1 MAEMCLLWQNDLQ
14 QQQVSGAISNEY
26 LPYSFQHPRVCLG
39 LCSLVQDNLYAQLG
53 GKLFLISHINWLPY
67 EKSVSSFCC
76 IKCFHLLSDTYP
88 PLVFPTMHML
98 VEAVNLHVIS
108 SSWDL
113 QFLSCLSESTRSK
126 SAVLNIN
133 ANMKEGG
140 MRNIM
145 CNGTKAT
152 KTGKLFYDTIKVSYL
167 E

>member
-1 MAEMCLLWQNDLQ
+1 
-14 QQQVSGAISNEY
+14 
-26 LPYSFQHPRVCLG
+26 
-39 LCSLVQDNLYAQLG
+39 
-53 GKLFLISHINWLPY
+53 
-67 EKSVSSFCC
+67 
-76 IKCFHLLSDTYP
+76 
-88 PLVFPTMHML
+88 MHML

-133 ANMKEGG
+133 ATNMKEGG

-152 KTGKLFYDTIKVSYL
+152 KTGKLFYDTIKVSNFINISIYSIKRIIFQY
-167 E
+167 

>member
-1 MAEMCLLWQNDLQ
+1 
-14 QQQVSGAISNEY
+14 
-26 LPYSFQHPRVCLG
+26 
-39 LCSLVQDNLYAQLG
+39 
-53 GKLFLISHINWLPY
+53 
-67 EKSVSSFCC
+67 
-76 IKCFHLLSDTYP
+76 
-88 PLVFPTMHML
+88 MHML

-152 KTGKLFYDTIKVSYL
+152 KTGKLFYDTIKVSHLYL
-167 E
+167 TNKITIYCMKITFSKEIENSFEFFSFSPCLD

>member
-1 MAEMCLLWQNDLQ
+1 MNIYHTLFNIRGFVWDYAALYKIIFM
-14 QQQVSGAISNEY
+14 
-26 LPYSFQHPRVCLG
+26 H
-39 LCSLVQDNLYAQLG
+39 NLAVII
-53 GKLFLISHINWLPY
+53 LILHINILPF
-67 EKSVSSFCC
+67 KKKCMKICC
-76 IKCFHLLSDTYP
+76 IKCLHLLSDTYP

-167 E
+167 D

>member
-1 MAEMCLLWQNDLQ
+1 MPSNILEYVLDYVDLFKIICMPKLVVSYSCSILLYR
-14 QQQVSGAISNEY
+14 I
-26 LPYSFQHPRVCLG
+26 LPIKLWNYWFL
-39 LCSLVQDNLYAQLG
+39 SLWCYIVFTILDA
-53 GKLFLISHINWLPY
+53 
-67 EKSVSSFCC
+67 
-76 IKCFHLLSDTYP
+76 YP
-88 PLVFPTMHML
+88 PLIFPSMHML

-113 QFLSCLSESTRSK
+113 QFLSCLSESTRPK

-152 KTGKLFYDTIKVSYL
+152 KTGKLFYDTIKVNYCF
-167 E
+167 

>member
-1 MAEMCLLWQNDLQ
+1 MKCL
-14 QQQVSGAISNEY
+14 
-26 LPYSFQHPRVCLG
+26 
-39 LCSLVQDNLYAQLG
+39 
-53 GKLFLISHINWLPY
+53 
-67 EKSVSSFCC
+67 
-76 IKCFHLLSDTYP
+76 HLLSDTYP

-152 KTGKLFYDTIKVSYL
+152 KTGKLFYDTIKVSYFDWAL
-167 E
+167 KHTKSLLRIPHVILSAIKSNFTSFLSQCLDWTIDATRTWSVISLNTAAMTPKNFLLWKKSKH

>member
-1 MAEMCLLWQNDLQ
+1 MKCL
-14 QQQVSGAISNEY
+14 
-26 LPYSFQHPRVCLG
+26 
-39 LCSLVQDNLYAQLG
+39 
-53 GKLFLISHINWLPY
+53 
-67 EKSVSSFCC
+67 
-76 IKCFHLLSDTYP
+76 HLLSDTYP

-133 ANMKEGG
+133 ASMKEGG

-167 E
+167 NRALSHTKNLLLRIPHNTFSHII

>member
-1 MAEMCLLWQNDLQ
+1 MNIYHTLFNIREFVWDYAALYKIIFMHNLAVIICYMAYKLLATKDKKKC
-14 QQQVSGAISNEY
+14 I
-26 LPYSFQHPRVCLG
+26 
-39 LCSLVQDNLYAQLG
+39 
-53 GKLFLISHINWLPY
+53 KI
-67 EKSVSSFCC
+67 CC
-76 IKCFHLLSDTYP
+76 IKCFHLLLDTYP

-152 KTGKLFYDTIKVSYL
+152 KTGKLFYDTIKVSN
-167 E
+167 